1 MLPHAPT
8 FLMIRQ
14 AYLFV
19 RCVLLWIISALH
31 FFPVCSFLVLLGL
44 FIDPRRNDWPQR
56 FFFRNILRLAGVG
69 FEVRYAPGFD
79 RTRTSLFICNHI
91 NIFDAFVIYSAIPQ
105 FVRGLELDSHF
116 KVPAY
121 GWMMKRFGN
130 IPVSR
135 TNSPSEFRKL
145 MARTK
150 QALDDGV
157 SLIIFAE
164 GTRTINGR
172 VGPFRKG
179 TFVMAQHL
187 GYPVTPM
194 SIVGSYEFNRKG
206 SWMLYPSKIVVH
218 MHDTLETAGMKKE
231 EVEAFMER
239 VHRTVSEPIDEA
251 LGITPI
257 DLLGCS
263 SRS

>member
-1 MLPHAPT
+1 LKKV
-8 FLMIRQ
+8 
-14 AYLFV
+14 YLFL
-19 RCVLLWIISALH
+19 RCIFIWIISALH
-31 FFPVCSFLVLLGL
+31 FFPVCSFLVLLGI
-44 FIDPRRNDWPQR
+44 FIDPRKNDWPQR

-79 RTRTSLFICNHI
+79 RKRTSLFICNHI

-135 TNSPSEFRKL
+135 SNSPAEFRKL
-145 MARTK
+145 MTRTR
-150 QALDDGV
+150 QALDNGV
-157 SLIIFAE
+157 SLIVFAE
-164 GTRTINGR
+164 GTRTLTGR
-172 VGPFRKG
+172 VGPFKKG

-187 GYPVTPM
+187 GYPVVPM
-194 SIVGSYEFNRKG
+194 SIVGSYEFNHKG

-231 EVEAFMER
+231 DVEAFMAR
-239 VHRTVSEPIDEA
+239 VHQAVSKPVDDA
-251 LGITPI
+251 MGITPI
-257 DLLGCS
+257 TLVGDTSLL
-263 SRS
+263 